1 MASQYLPIS
10 FSIYAAAL
18 LVVAPLAAE
27 AAPSTPL
34 AAPRIERVV
43 VFTDRAEV
51 TRVGEV
57 LCGPDAQLEFA
68 ALPPSL
74 DPASLRAEA
83 GAATVESVESLSRPR
98 AQAFSPQAEAL
109 EEQLRAVALQLSEQ
123 RDAIAQAQE
132 QARAAEGFAVVR
144 GAQMAR
150 EMALASPDVKAWS
163 AAGEQLLAV
172 QLRSSEEQGK
182 ARARLRELERNQREL
197 SEQRARLAEAG
208 ERSETF
214 ARVRVSCAQGQR
226 AKVSLSYVV
235 GGASWSPAYEARAEE
250 PAGGEG
256 QGAVELSLFGT
267 VAQHTGEPWEQAQ
280 LILSTALPQSDA
292 TPPELAPLRVYAEK
306 REPPKKVLVR
316 REEKHEHAEAG
327 AAAPEPTSAEEQG
340 LSARFPVSAAA
351 DVRGDGTPARVALA
365 KVRLPAAFAW
375 RVVPSQLPYVFRAAD
390 LQNRAPFALLPGPV
404 DLFRQ
409 GGLMGRAQLSR
420 VASGAPFHLSFGL
433 EERLR
438 VKRVVVEELSK
449 ETGVFSK
456 GKRFR
461 YRYAIELESLLPAAA
476 GLEVDDRV
484 PVSELDDVEVAL
496 DEQTTPGFELQKED
510 GRVRWKTSL
519 MPGEKRRLELAF
531 HVDVPSSYDLGGL

>member
-10 FSIYAAAL
+10 FSISAVAL
-18 LVVAPLAAE
+18 LLAAPLAAE
-27 AAPSTPL
+27 AAPPVV
-34 AAPRIERVV
+34 APRIERVV

-57 LCGPDAQLEFA
+57 ACGPDAQLEFA

-98 AQAFSPQAEAL
+98 AQAFSPKAEEL
-109 EEQLRAVALQLSEQ
+109 DEQLRALAQQLSEQ

-132 QARAAEGFAVVR
+132 QTRAAEGFAVVR

-150 EMALASPDVKAWS
+150 EMALAAPDVKAWG

-172 QLRSSEEQGK
+172 QLRASEEQGK
-182 ARARLRELERNQREL
+182 ARARLRELERKQREL
-197 SEQRARLAEAG
+197 AEQRARIAEAG

-226 AKVSLSYVV
+226 AQVALSYTV

-250 PAGGEG
+250 PPSGEG

-267 VAQHTGEPWEQAQ
+267 VVQHTGEPWEQAQ
-280 LILSTALPQSDA
+280 LVLSTALPQSDA

-316 REEKHEHAEAG
+316 RDERREHAEAG
-327 AAAPEPTSAEEQG
+327 AVAAEPSSAEEQG
-340 LSARFPVSAAA
+340 LSARFPVSGAA

-365 KVRLPAAFAW
+365 KVKLPAAFAR

-409 GGLMGRAQLSR
+409 GGLMGRAQLAR
-420 VASGAPFHLSFGL
+420 VAAGAPFHLSFGL

-438 VKRVVVEELSK
+438 VKRVVLEELSK

-461 YRYAIELESLLPAAA
+461 YRYAFELESLLPAAA
-476 GLEVDDRV
+476 DLEVDDRV
-484 PVSELDDVEVAL
+484 PVSELDDVEVGL
-496 DEQTTPGFELQKED
+496 DEETTAGFELQKED

-519 MPGEKRRLELAF
+519 KPGEKRRLELAF